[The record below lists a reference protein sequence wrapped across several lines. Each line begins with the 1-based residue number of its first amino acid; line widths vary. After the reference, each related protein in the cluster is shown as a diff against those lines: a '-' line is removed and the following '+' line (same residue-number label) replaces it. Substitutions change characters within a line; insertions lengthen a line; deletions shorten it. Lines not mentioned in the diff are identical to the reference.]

1 MKGGLQQHAGEL
13 QWVGDEKDKMNVLL
27 QKDAVLTSGHR
38 QVTATSC
45 E

>member
-1 MKGGLQQHAGEL
+1 MKRGLAAACGEL

-38 QVTATSC
+38 QVTGTSC